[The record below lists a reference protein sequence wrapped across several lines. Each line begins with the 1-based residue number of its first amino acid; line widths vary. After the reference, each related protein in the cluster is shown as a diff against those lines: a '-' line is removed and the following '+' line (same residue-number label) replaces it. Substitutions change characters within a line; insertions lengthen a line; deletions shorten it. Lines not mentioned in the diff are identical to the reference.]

1 MDSCFLHISCFA
13 NPAFSL
19 SFAAMIQIRK
29 ALPEELPI
37 VRDIAHK
44 TWPHTFAGILSLP
57 QIEYMLEL
65 MYNMKTLESQLS
77 EKGQVFLL
85 AKEEGEF
92 LGFAAYELN
101 YSERAKAKLHK
112 IYVLPSAQGKGLGK
126 KLILE
131 VSDQANAKGQ
141 KSLLLN
147 VNKFNQPAIDFYAYL
162 GFKEAY
168 REVID
173 IGNGYVMDD
182 VAMELIL

>member
-1 MDSCFLHISCFA
+1 
-13 NPAFSL
+13 
-19 SFAAMIQIRK
+19 MIQIRK

-44 TWPHTFAGILSLP
+44 TWPDTFAGILSSP
-57 QIEYMLEL
+57 QIDYMLEL
-65 MYNMKTLESQLS
+65 MYNLKTLESQLL

-85 AKEEGEF
+85 AEEEGEF

-101 YSERAKAKLHK
+101 YSEGEKSKLHK

-126 KLILE
+126 KLIQE
-131 VSDQANAKGQ
+131 VSDQAKSNDQ

-147 VNKFNQPAIDFYAYL
+147 VNKFNKPAIDFYAYL
-162 GFKEAY
+162 GFKEGY

-173 IGNGYVMDD
+173 IGNGYMMDD
-182 VAMELIL
+182 VVMELNL

>member
-1 MDSCFLHISCFA
+1 
-13 NPAFSL
+13 
-19 SFAAMIQIRK
+19 MIEIRK
-29 ALPEELPI
+29 ALAEELPI
-37 VRDIAHK
+37 VREIAYQ
-44 TWPHTFAGILSLP
+44 TWPETFFEILSPP
-57 QIEYMLEL
+57 QIEYMLNM
-65 MYNMKTLESQLS
+65 MYNLKTLESHLS

-85 AKEEGEF
+85 AEEEGEF

-101 YSERAKAKLHK
+101 YSEREKAKLHK

-126 KLILE
+126 KLIHE
-131 VSDQANAKGQ
+131 VSDQAKAKGQ

-182 VAMELIL
+182 VVMELNL

>member
-1 MDSCFLHISCFA
+1 
-13 NPAFSL
+13 
-19 SFAAMIQIRK
+19 MIQIRK
-29 ALPEELPI
+29 TLLEELSI
-37 VRDIAHK
+37 VREIAYQ
-44 TWPHTFAGILSLP
+44 TWPDTFDGILSPP
-57 QIEYMLEL
+57 QIEYMLKM
-65 MYNMKTLESQLS
+65 MYDQKSLESQLL

-85 AKEEGEF
+85 AEEKGKF

-101 YSERAKAKLHK
+101 YSEGEKSKLHK

-126 KLILE
+126 KLIQE
-131 VSDQANAKGQ
+131 VSDQAKEKGQ

-147 VNKFNQPAIDFYAYL
+147 VNKFNKPAIDFYAYL

-182 VAMELIL
+182 VVMELNL

>member
-1 MDSCFLHISCFA
+1 MFGIFLCLGFTCNSDFFC
-13 NPAFSL
+13 P
-19 SFAAMIQIRK
+19 MITINK
-29 ALPEELPI
+29 AGQEELPI
-37 VRDIAHK
+37 VRDIALK
-44 TWPHTFAGILSLP
+44 TWPDTFAGILSP
-57 QIEYMLEL
+57 SQIDYMLNL
-65 MYNMKTLESQLS
+65 MYNLKTLKSQLS

-85 AKEEGEF
+85 TEEEGEF

-101 YSERAKAKLHK
+101 YSEGEKTKLHK
-112 IYVLPSAQGKGLGK
+112 IYVLPSVQGKGLGK
-126 KLILE
+126 KLINE
-131 VSDQANAKGQ
+131 IADQAKAKGQ

-182 VAMELIL
+182 VVMELIF